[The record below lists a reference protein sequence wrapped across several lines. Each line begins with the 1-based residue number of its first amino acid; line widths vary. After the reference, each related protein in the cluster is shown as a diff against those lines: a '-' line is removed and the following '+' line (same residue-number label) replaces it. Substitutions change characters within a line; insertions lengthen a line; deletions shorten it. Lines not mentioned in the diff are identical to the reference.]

1 MLKNASLI
9 AHGQHYALCARP
21 VSEAHPEL
29 GHGFLSSG
37 SHFRAR
43 FVQQKRSAYFTRGGD
58 VGRPFARGAS
68 STVATQQRA
77 STSIL
82 LHTRA
87 SPVRGTH
94 SALHTEARAQVQSQS
109 RSRSQP
115 HSLNEGGKDENND
128 TDTTEALSSKLKVRH
143 AERPDLSILK
153 EETYEYMLDDL
164 RMAMKHTDPN
174 QTRSRSIAWT
184 DGWTGEKPREKQ
196 ARDSGKLGRERGKRR
211 TIEGSGRDEGVK
223 RPAGTQRKAFDDSQP
238 SSRPQNKIPSF
249 DDSSNPLLERIL
261 PIYYRNSHLRQARMR
276 RNDLRNLSYLEAE
289 AKLGMASELYFN
301 GSFASGKA
309 RGGRRKETEIWRGK
323 KVIEHFERE
332 TSEKPTWTREQGKG
346 EESRDPRKN
355 RGTGEKDSF
364 TKVWGNLASTMRS

>member
-9 AHGQHYALCARP
+9 AHGHHDCLCARL
-21 VSEAHPEL
+21 VSEAHPEV
-29 GHGFLSSG
+29 GHGFLNSG

-43 FVQQKRSAYFTRGGD
+43 FVQQKRSACFARGGD

-68 STVATQQRA
+68 SVVVTRQRA

-94 SALHTEARAQVQSQS
+94 SALHIEARAQAQSQFQS
-109 RSRSQP
+109 RSQL
-115 HSLNEGGKDENND
+115 HTLNEGGKDENND
-128 TDTTEALSSKLKVRH
+128 TDTTEAPSSKPEVRH

-153 EETYEYMLDDL
+153 EETYEHMLDDL

-174 QTRSRSIAWT
+174 QTRSRSMAWT
-184 DGWTGEKPREKQ
+184 DGWTGEKPKEKQ
-196 ARDSGKLGRERGKRR
+196 ARDSEKLGREMWKRR
-211 TIEGSGRDEGVK
+211 TIEGSRQDEGGK
-223 RPAGTQRKAFDDSQP
+223 RLAGTQMKAFDDFQP
-238 SSRPQNKIPSF
+238 SSRPRIPSF
-249 DDSSNPLLERIL
+249 DDSSNPLLEHIL

-301 GSFASGKA
+301 GNFASGNT
-309 RGGRRKETEIWRGK
+309 RGGRRKGREIWREK
-323 KVIEHFERE
+323 RVIEHFERE
-332 TSEKPTWTREQGKG
+332 TSEKSTWTRRQEK
-346 EESRDPRKN
+346 EKECKNPRKN
-355 RGTGEKDSF
+355 RGMGEKDSF
-364 TKVWGNLASTMRS
+364 TKVWGDLASTMRS